1 MKRTSI
7 SLIHFV
13 IAAATLIL
21 SISLTEAQSYPK
33 AGQKVEM
40 VPYRLSATY
49 DGACYLDIDI
59 VEPYSFNNM
68 VEAHS
73 EEVKEILLERIV
85 YEIVNPYSQNELFTI
100 DGRYYYLIRLPHTGE
115 IWHISY

>member
-33 AGQKVEM
+33 AGQKIVA
-40 VPYRLSATY
+40 YRLSATY
-49 DGACYLDIDI
+49 GGAFYLDIDI

-85 YEIVNPYSQNELFTI
+85 YELVNPYSQNELFTI